1 MAEKGII
8 RMNHYKEIADRIKAA
23 DAVLIGA
30 SNGLSIAE
38 GYNIFVMTSA
48 SRNILLTFRESM
60 DSEVCCK
67 GYLVI
72 SHPKGR
78 DGVILAGWLI
88 TIHFIQS
95 RVNLCRHYMSL

>member
-1 MAEKGII
+1 
-8 RMNHYKEIADRIKAA
+8 MNQYKEIADRIKVA
-23 DAVLIGA
+23 DAVLMVPVMGFLLQKAI
-30 SNGLSIAE
+30 
-38 GYNIFVMTSA
+38 IFLLMTSA